1 MRTES
6 STWRSATFRSVQAA
20 KPSSTNSN
28 NGTHRALHRP
38 RRGVTLE
45 ARCCFMK
52 RTPELISDPPVF
64 ITPDG
69 LTLRH
74 AVRPDA
80 AQILEFVRALASY
93 ERLSDEV
100 SATVEDIENSLFGE
114 RAYAEVVIAEHA
126 GRAVG
131 FVLYFPN
138 YSTFLGKP
146 GIHIEDLF
154 VLPEMRGREF
164 GRTLLAYIAHLA
176 VQRGWGRVEWSV
188 LDWNRPA
195 IDFYRSIGAASKNEW
210 VLQRLDGEAL
220 AALANSH
227 RAAVDGAA

>member
-1 MRTES
+1 MI
-6 STWRSATFRSVQAA
+6 AD
-20 KPSSTNSN
+20 K
-28 NGTHRALHRP
+28 
-38 RRGVTLE
+38 
-45 ARCCFMK
+45 C
-52 RTPELISDPPVF
+52 VF
-64 ITPDG
+64 TTPDG
-69 LTLRH
+69 LALRH
-74 AVRPDA
+74 AVRHDA
-80 AQILEFVRALASY
+80 AQVLEFVRALAVY
-93 ERLSDEV
+93 EKLEHEV
-100 SATVEDIENSLFGE
+100 SASVEDIENSLFGA

-154 VLPEMRGREF
+154 VLPEMRGRGF

-176 VQRGWGRVEWSV
+176 EQRGWGRVEWSV
-188 LDWNRPA
+188 LDWNQPA
-195 IDFYRSIGAASKNEW
+195 INFYRSIGATSKNEW

-227 RAAVDGAA
+227 RAAVDGPA

>member
-1 MRTES
+1 M
-6 STWRSATFRSVQAA
+6 
-20 KPSSTNSN
+20 
-28 NGTHRALHRP
+28 
-38 RRGVTLE
+38 
-45 ARCCFMK
+45 
-52 RTPELISDPPVF
+52 ISDPAVF

-74 AVRPDA
+74 AVRRDA
-80 AQILEFVRALASY
+80 AQILEFVRALAAY

-100 SATVEDIENSLFGE
+100 CATLEDIENSLFGE

-154 VLPEMRGREF
+154 VLPELRGREF